1 MKDLINM
8 LLIKDEKARPRVI
21 EIIQQPFVKEHMT
34 RFVTSQGKNNL
45 NPQLG
50 KKRQVEQ
57 AIKMNKLK
65 QQDINTLSNQDK
77 IKLMKEK
84 KYQQEFELKCQA
96 AKENAVQ
103 NVGAK

>member
-34 RFVTSQGKNNL
+34 RFVQSQGKINL

-50 KKRQVEQ
+50 KKNHIEQ
-57 AIKMNKLK
+57 AIKVNKLK
-65 QQDINTLSNQDK
+65 Q
-77 IKLMKEK
+77 
-84 KYQQEFELKCQA
+84 
-96 AKENAVQ
+96 
-103 NVGAK
+103 